1 MKKKTSV
8 GSKIILTLTMLFF
21 YLPILYIIIFSFNDS
36 RSLTKFG
43 GFSLRWYE
51 KMFADSTMMEAV
63 LYTVIIAVIATVVAT
78 VVGTITAIG
87 LSKSRKVVQK
97 MVERINDLPVMNP
110 DIVTAISLLMFF
122 SVLTVK
128 KGFGTLLI
136 AHIMFCIP
144 YVMLSVTPKL
154 RSLDPNLID
163 AAMDLGATPFQAL
176 AKVIVPQIKPGIVS
190 GALIAFTM
198 SFDDFV
204 ISYFTTGNGVNNI
217 SILVYTMSKRVNPS
231 INALSTIVILLITL
245 VLGVVN
251 IVPIVREKREKD
263 GKSSRAVSRKAMAA
277 VAAVLVLAVVG
288 GTVGA
293 RLSQQ
298 HKSAAA
304 VEKYGSNVLKLYLPG
319 EYLGENVI
327 SDFEKQYGVRVIVE
341 NFDSNEMMYTKLMA
355 GDRYDVIIPSDYMI
369 ERLMNEDFLQPLDKS
384 MIPNMENMSDA
395 VLGMS
400 YDPDNTYSIPY
411 FWGSVG
417 LVYNHENVDPAVI
430 ESEGWE
436 ILRNTDY
443 AGHIYIYDSERDS
456 FMMAFKALGYSMNT
470 EDPNEIN
477 DAYEWLLQMNNTMS
491 PVYVTDEVIDGMMNG
506 YKDIAVVYSGD
517 AAVVL
522 DENEDMSFYMPSQGT
537 NIWCDAMV
545 IPQNAENPKLA
556 HEFINYML
564 TYEAAFDNTETVGY
578 TSPNAEVF
586 EEMTTSE
593 DLYAE
598 NAAYLP
604 RSGYDKDEM
613 FHDNQVLMRELSKL
627 WIKVKAAK

>member
-176 AKVIVPQIKPGIVS
+176 TKVIVPQIKPGIIS

-251 IVPIVREKREKD
+251 IVPIMREKREKD
-263 GKSSRAVSRKAMAA
+263 GKSSRAVSRKAMAI
-277 VAAVLVLAVVG
+277 VAGVLVLAVLG

-293 RLSQQ
+293 SVSQQ

-436 ILRNTDY
+436 VLRNTDY

-586 EEMTTSE
+586 EEMTSSE
-593 DLYAE
+593 DLYAD

-613 FHDNQVLMRELSKL
+613 FHDNQTLMRELSKL